1 MIPVLV
7 PFVREG
13 VIVSTANSDTQH
25 HPVFDIRGTQRRL
38 PPEVRSLV
46 DAIMDA
52 VLSWAATQSNSN
64 WDSNSLGGIPPMTT
78 PSLTP
83 CMKKAGYSTAGKR
96 PAEPHLA
103 ETGTV
108 SPNFGQRSA
117 AADRRLLR
125 PVPSLRLHQAIHP
138 NYGLLCQQCIRRGR
152 TAARIRGDCSPQ

>member
-1 MIPVLV
+1 MRQYSPENRGMDTPCL
-7 PFVREG
+7 FSYQLDASHLAACE
-13 VIVSTANSDTQH
+13 DTQ
-25 HPVFDIRGTQRRL
+25 PFQVMYNGREL
-38 PPEVRSLV
+38 SPEARSLV
-46 DAIMDA
+46 EA
-52 VLSWAATQSNSN
+52 VVE
-64 WDSNSLGGIPPMTT
+64 GILIRQAPMTT

-138 NYGLLCQQCIRRGR
+138 NYGLLCQQYIRRGR